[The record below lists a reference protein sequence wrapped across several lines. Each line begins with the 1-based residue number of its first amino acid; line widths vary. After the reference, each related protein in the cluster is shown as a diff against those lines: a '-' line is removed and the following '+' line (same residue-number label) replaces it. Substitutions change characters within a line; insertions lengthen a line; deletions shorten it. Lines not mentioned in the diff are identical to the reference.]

1 VHRSAWTA
9 GVLLLLGALEAAC
22 KNSADVGSAFDG
34 GWPDTDAS
42 CPVPCEAGRVCEYPG
57 AFSGSLGD
65 AGTPTCEPMPEAC
78 ASDPGCG
85 CLVTAL
91 CGSVGIGIACG
102 YNPDEAVWTAQCIT
116 Q

>member
-1 VHRSAWTA
+1 VGRSAWSA
-9 GVLLLLGALEAAC
+9 GVVVLIGAFAPAC
-22 KNSADVGSAFDG
+22 NNDADTGLAFDG

-42 CPVPCEAGRVCEYPG
+42 CPVPCEAGHVCEYPG
-57 AFSGSLGD
+57 GFSGSLRD
-65 AGTPTCEPMPEAC
+65 AGTPTCEPMPASC

-91 CGSVGIGIACG
+91 CGNVAIGIACG
-102 YNPDEAVWTAQCIT
+102 YDPDDQVWTAQCIT